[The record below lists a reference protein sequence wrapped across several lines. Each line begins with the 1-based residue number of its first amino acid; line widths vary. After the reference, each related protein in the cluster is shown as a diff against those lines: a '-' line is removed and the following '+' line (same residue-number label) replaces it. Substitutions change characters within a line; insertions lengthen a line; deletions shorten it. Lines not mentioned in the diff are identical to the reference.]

1 MADTEQLGNM
11 LDNLIDDKSD
21 QAEVH
26 FHDYLQ
32 GKMQEVINGTD
43 DDEVSDITNKEQ

>member
-1 MADTEQLGNM
+1 MADTEQLSNM
-11 LDNLIDDKSD
+11 LDNLINDKGE

-32 GKMQEVINGTD
+32 GKMQEVIHGDDVVEIPATD
-43 DDEVSDITNKEQ
+43 DKE